1 MMQLREFDVIIDIK
15 NLQEPKYLDTIT
27 KELIDEIQVVKDD
40 SVSNKLNI
48 YVEDG
53 NEPYPIGDNNV
64 LIVFRK
70 MDGTIVTIES
80 DDGNLVIENNVI
92 KCVLS
97 FNIVA
102 IPNRQVEAEVI
113 ITGAGNQ
120 ITSSIFYFR
129 VRQGILTQD
138 FIESTNE
145 ISFLNRLIYEAEEGE
160 KNRNF
165 EFERIMTSAD
175 ETTGS
180 LNSRISIADGLSEE
194 LQNKIVEGN
203 DLDGSLENKISTGI
217 SLDED
222 LQTSIEEANIINS
235 ILFEEDGTINL
246 ANNIYEKLANEEV
259 GAIILANEINN
270 ILTDDEIGTIKQAE
284 NMNET
289 LEDTI
294 FEGGQVFEDV
304 NTLKGLRIE
313 VGEALPTDTLFWYD
327 ISDTTEVERRVV

>member
-1 MMQLREFDVIIDIK
+1 MRLREFDVIIDIK

-53 NEPYPIGDNNV
+53 NEPYPIDDNNV

-80 DDGNLVIENNVI
+80 DDGNLAIEDNVI

-120 ITSSIFYFR
+120 ITSSIFDFR

-138 FIESTNE
+138 SIESTNE
-145 ISFLNRLIYEAEEGE
+145 MSFLNRLIYEAEEGE
-160 KNRNF
+160 RNRNF
-165 EFERIMTSAD
+165 EFERIVTSAE

-180 LNSRISIADGLSEE
+180 LNSRIDVADSLSEE
-194 LQNKIVEGN
+194 LQNKIVEG
-203 DLDGSLENKISTGI
+203 
-217 SLDED
+217 
-222 LQTSIEEANIINS
+222 
-235 ILFEEDGTINL
+235 
-246 ANNIYEKLANEEV
+246 
-259 GAIILANEINN
+259 
-270 ILTDDEIGTIKQAE
+270 
-284 NMNET
+284 ET
-289 LEDTI
+289 
-294 FEGGQVFEDV
+294 F
-304 NTLKGLRIE
+304 R
-313 VGEALPTDTLFWYD
+313 
-327 ISDTTEVERRVV
+327 